1 MGSAVDNKWGDEYS
15 VVGDKVDVG
24 FLDFEDD
31 KSLHSFDPS
40 EEGPVIISMPFPFFG
55 GKPQSALIGERKVD
69 SITIRNTTSES
80 MDLWSVRIFSSNP
93 ENTYTLSTMKPPRTV
108 VEEEE
113 VGFLESDKLEDWV
126 LQPQQTLT
134 IWLSCKPVD
143 IGIHN
148 AVLHFDLGEE
158 KIERVAFLL
167 VEDKVSQ
174 ILTSSRPY
182 QKAPRKKQQQFNV
195 DTFVAGAQP
204 ARTVKRDFK
213 YYLPQFKIPLEVR
226 EMIEH
231 EEIPDVVSEGL
242 TPTNYVDFFTNLIIM
257 EELHLEEDMRGHDL
271 EHVIMRRRH
280 YLFLALEVP
289 GLAERRP
296 SLVCGDFIF
305 AKPVIEREGDNQ
317 RPYQGYIHRVEADE
331 IYLKFAKDFHINH
344 RDGDLYNVSFTYNRI
359 NMRRLYQS
367 VQMAVELGQE
377 ILFPSQLTKKGV
389 IKTSNVVPLNQNL
402 NEEQLRAVHLILS
415 SRGGSPYVIHGP
427 PGTGKTVTLVE
438 VIMQLYRNR
447 KKSCILVCA
456 SSNSAADH
464 ILERLI
470 SKEEIVSVQDNEI
483 FRLNASSRPYE
494 DVNPDIL
501 RFCFSENM
509 IFTSPP
515 LKALLRYRI
524 IISTYMSA
532 SLLYAEGIHRRHFS
546 HIILDEAGQSSEPET
561 MIPISG
567 LCWQGTVVV
576 LAGDP
581 MQLGPVIYSKEAETY
596 GLGKS
601 YLERLFECDFYRDG
615 DENYVTKLL
624 RNYRCHPSILELP
637 SKLFYKGELIAC
649 KEEEDSLSMYDWP
662 ELPNKAFPVLF
673 VGIQGCDEREGNN
686 PSWFNRTEASKVVE
700 IIRKLRDNLNIT
712 ESDVGVITPY
722 RQQVLKMKKAL
733 EAMEMLHVKV
743 GSVEQFQ
750 GQERQIIIISTV
762 RSTVKHNDFDRTY
775 NLGFLSNP
783 RRFNVAITRARSL
796 LVIVGNPHIICK
808 DPYWNKLLRH
818 CTDNGSYLG
827 CSLPQAERYD
837 SSYGETGYNND
848 VTGPRQFS
856 NGPEWTDDA
865 PNAPTGG
872 GGWGDNQGEWGSSD
886 YIPPE
891 SSNNPPIWNDNNA
904 QNYSGDGWDDEPY
917 DPQQA
922 LKTAS
927 TEVEYSDGW
936 N

>member
-15 VVGDKVDVG
+15 VVGDKEDVG

-40 EEGPVIISMPFPFFG
+40 EEGPVIISMPFPFVG
-55 GKPQSALIGERKVD
+55 GKPQSALIGVRKVD

-108 VEEEE
+108 AEEEE
-113 VGFLESDKLEDWV
+113 MGFLESDKLEDWV
-126 LQPQQTLT
+126 LQPRQTLT

-148 AVLHFDLGEE
+148 AVLHFDLGDE

-204 ARTVKRDFK
+204 ARTIKRDFK
-213 YYLPQFKIPLEVR
+213 YHLPQFKIPLEVR

-231 EEIPDVVSEGL
+231 EEIPEVVSEGL
-242 TPTNYVDFFTNLIIM
+242 TPTNYIDFFTNLIIM

-280 YLFLALEVP
+280 YLFLALE
-289 GLAERRP
+289 
-296 SLVCGDFIF
+296 
-305 AKPVIEREGDNQ
+305 
-317 RPYQGYIHRVEADE
+317 GYIHRVEADE

-344 RDGDLYNVSFTYNRI
+344 RDGDLYNVSFSYNRI

-377 ILFPSQLTKKGV
+377 ILFPSQLTKKRV

-402 NEEQLRAVHLILS
+402 NEEQLRAVQLILS

-447 KKSCILVCA
+447 KKSRILVCA

-509 IFTSPP
+509 VFTSPP

-532 SLLYAEGIHRRHFS
+532 SLLYAE
-546 HIILDEAGQSSEPET
+546 
-561 MIPISG
+561 G

-624 RNYRCHPSILELP
+624 RNYRCHPAILELP

-686 PSWFNRTEASKVVE
+686 PSWFNRTEASKVVD
-700 IIRKLRDNLNIT
+700 IIRKLRDTLNIT

-733 EAMEMLHVKV
+733 EAMEMLDVKV

-783 RRFNVAITRARSL
+783 RRFNVAITRARMLCNRSFTL
-796 LVIVGNPHIICK
+796 RQNAK
-808 DPYWNKLLRH
+808 RKKKEASYYDPYWNKLLRH

-837 SSYGETGYNND
+837 SSYGEAGYDND
-848 VTGPRQFS
+848 VTGPQQFS

-872 GGWGDNQGEWGSSD
+872 GGWGDNQGEWGSSED
-886 YIPPE
+886 IPPQ

-922 LKTAS
+922 LKTSS
-927 TEVEYSDGW
+927 TDGWSTDGW